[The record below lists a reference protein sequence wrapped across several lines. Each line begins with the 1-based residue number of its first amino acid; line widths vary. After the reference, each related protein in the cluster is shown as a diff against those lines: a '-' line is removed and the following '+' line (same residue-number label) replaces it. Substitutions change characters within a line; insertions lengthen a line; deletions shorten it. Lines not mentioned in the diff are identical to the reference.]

1 MTLSYT
7 LWKHEMIRAMDKAGP
22 VFRDADRYWVGGGF
36 LYHHPDDP
44 AVFVPKRY
52 SLGYTVNWGHPLGK
66 LFMIGL
72 VLMALL
78 KARSQH

>member
-1 MTLSYT
+1 M
-7 LWKHEMIRAMDKAGP
+7 
-22 VFRDADRYWVGGGF
+22 
-36 LYHHPDDP
+36 YHHPDDP

-72 VLMALL
+72 VLLALL
-78 KARSQH
+78 KALSQH